1 MNRGNM
7 KKSGLNQVG
16 VKEYNQ
22 ALITQLICTNQPTT
36 RNFLTK
42 KSMLTAMTLTNITA
56 ELIRRNI
63 ISEYDHP
70 SKGSVGRNPK
80 VLAVSEGS
88 PVIAGIWMSKDFLFG
103 SICDFSLKL
112 ITAKR
117 VDFDAHETEA
127 TILDKL
133 VEMGHYLLNFSDRRV
148 VGMGI
153 SCVGVVDSQT
163 GCIKNI
169 TGFFDIRT
177 LDIKSRMTEEF
188 DMPIYVKNDMQ
199 SSALCEMYFGIG
211 KRTDN
216 FIYVGITNGIG
227 SAVVSNRQLM
237 NNLGSG
243 GELGHTTI
251 NYLGPKC
258 DCGSCGCLEMYAS
271 VPNILKRINNECKC
285 HFVTLR
291 QAVAYCEMNPDGR
304 LIFEDICEH
313 LVFALNNLVNIVN
326 IDTIVFGHSGV
337 AFPDHALE
345 SIRKRISEICVSRN
359 SLRISIKKTEFEE
372 NSPLF
377 GSICIVLD
385 QIFTGR
391 LPIWPEN

>member
-1 MNRGNM
+1 MR
-7 KKSGLNQVG
+7 KSGINLVAI
-16 VKEYNQ
+16 KEYNQ
-22 ALITQLICTNQPTT
+22 ALITQLICANQPTT

-42 KSMLTAMTLTNITA
+42 KSMLTSMTLTNITA
-56 ELIRRNI
+56 ELIRRDI
-63 ISEYDHP
+63 VSEYDHP
-70 SKGSVGRNPK
+70 IKGAVGRNPK
-80 VLAVSEGS
+80 VLVVSDSS
-88 PVIAGIWMSKDFLFG
+88 PVVAGIWMSKDFLFG

-117 VDFDAHETEA
+117 IDFDAQETDA
-127 TILDKL
+127 TVLDKL
-133 VEMGHYLLNFSDRRV
+133 VGMGKYLMSFSHRRII
-148 VGMGI
+148 GMGI
-153 SCVGVVDSQT
+153 SCVGVVDSQN
-163 GCIKNI
+163 GVIRNV
-169 TGFFDIRT
+169 TGFFGIKT
-177 LDIKSRMTEEF
+177 LDIRSRMEKEF
-188 DMPIYVKNDMQ
+188 EIPVYVKNDMQ

-251 NYLGPKC
+251 NYQGPLC
-258 DCGSCGCLEMYAS
+258 DCGSRGCLEMYAS
-271 VPNILKRINNECKC
+271 VPNFLKRINLECGS

-291 QAVAYCEMNPDGR
+291 QALAYCETNPSAHA
-304 LIFEDICEH
+304 IFDDVCNH
-313 LVFALNNLVNIVN
+313 LVYALNNLVNIIN

-337 AFPDHALE
+337 AFPDYALE
-345 SIRKRISEICVSRN
+345 SMKKRISEISVSRN
-359 SLRISIKKTEFEE
+359 SLKFNIIRTEFEE

-377 GSICIVLD
+377 GSVCIVLD

-391 LPIWPEN
+391 LPM